1 MEDTEVVEAFADTL
15 VTMAAGRAGAWTD
28 RSPGLLLAAVRAPLP
43 TLNGVVCWGGR
54 TGPGTVAH
62 ALDRVADE
70 GFPQTL
76 YLAAGDTALGAVA
89 ARRGWVR
96 GEDAALMRLDAVPRA
111 PTPPGLTVRVLRPDE
126 WRTHTRVAAEG
137 FEAPVALFDD
147 LTEPLASHPDLVMV
161 VGERDGR
168 PVTTALGLLGP
179 RGAGLFDV
187 GTPPEH
193 RRRGYGAAA
202 TAALVAECRARGAP
216 WVWLQPSAA
225 GLPVYRGL
233 GFRTAAVLQTW
244 GASGSPDPGARE
256 G

>member
-15 VTMAAGRAGAWTD
+15 VTMAAARPGAWTE
-28 RSPGLLLAAVRAPLP
+28 RSPGLLLVSLRAPLP

-54 TGPGTVAH
+54 TGPDTVAD
-62 ALDRVADE
+62 ALDRVADA

-76 YLAAGDTALGAVA
+76 HLAAGDSGLGAVA

-96 GEDAALMRLDAVPRA
+96 GADAALMRLDALPSA
-111 PTPPGLTVRVLRPDE
+111 PTPPGLTVRVLGPDE

-161 VGERDGR
+161 VGERDGQA
-168 PVTTALGLLGP
+168 VTTALGVLGP
-179 RGAGLFDV
+179 RAAGVFDV

-202 TAALVAECRARGAP
+202 TAAAVAECRARGAP

-233 GFRTAAVLQTW
+233 GFRTAAVLRTW
-244 GASGSPDPGARE
+244 AAASPTRASRE